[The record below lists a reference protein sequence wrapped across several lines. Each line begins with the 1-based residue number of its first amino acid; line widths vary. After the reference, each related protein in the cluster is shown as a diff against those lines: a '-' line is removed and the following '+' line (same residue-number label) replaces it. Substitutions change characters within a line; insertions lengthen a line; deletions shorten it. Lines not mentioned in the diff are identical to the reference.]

1 MDTTQNLTQE
11 QATAKLV
18 AETAVATAKVVLE
31 GAQAAATIVA
41 RDNIVTSNAI
51 AVLQTE
57 MTTLKNQ
64 QANFEAEM
72 NRKMDSL
79 DPKFEKV
86 FAKLDQVM
94 IGRPTWAVAIIIT
107 ALSSLSVGLMVLVF
121 TKILN

>member
-1 MDTTQNLTQE
+1 MDETQE
-11 QATAKLV
+11 QITARIV
-18 AETAVATAKVVLE
+18 AETAAATAKAVLE
-31 GAQAAATIVA
+31 AAQAAATIVA
-41 RDNIVTSNAI
+41 KDNIVTSNAI

-57 MTTLKNQ
+57 MAGLKNQ

-94 IGRPTWAVAIIIT
+94 IGRPTWTISIIIT
-107 ALSSLSVGLMVLVF
+107 ALFGLCASLIVYVVTHSLS
-121 TKILN
+121 

>member
-1 MDTTQNLTQE
+1 MDGTQE
-11 QATAKLV
+11 QITARNIADAATATAK
-18 AETAVATAKVVLE
+18 AVFEA
-31 GAQAAATIVA
+31 AQAAAAIIA
-41 RDNIVTSNAI
+41 KDNIVTSNAI

-57 MTTLKNQ
+57 MAGLKNQ

-94 IGRPTWAVAIIIT
+94 LGRPTWTISLAIT
-107 ALSSLSVGLMVLVF
+107 ALFGLCASLIVYVVTHPLS
-121 TKILN
+121 